1 MRRRTF
7 LAAVSAV
14 PLTWA
19 LAKQALAAGSQITAS
34 KVAEIQQNW
43 QALLAKDA
51 AVTLSTAPLQKTE
64 AEWKQLLS
72 DQQFNVLRREGTEHP
87 FASPLNGEKRAGVFV
102 CAGCNLPL
110 FSSQMQYDSGTGWPS
125 FFTSIPGHLDTK
137 KDLHLI
143 LKDRGAL
150 FTLLALPVVFIAILG
165 VSTGRLCGRTLGG
178 RFSGGGGAPGPLFPA
193 GLRARPKLAGP

>member
-110 FSSQMQYDSGTGWPS
+110 FSSQMKYDSGTGWPS

-143 LKDRGAL
+143 LPRTEYHCIRCGGHQGHVFDDGPPPTGQRWCNNGIAL
-150 FTLLALPVVFIAILG
+150 
-165 VSTGRLCGRTLGG
+165 
-178 RFSGGGGAPGPLFPA
+178 RFVPA
-193 GLRARPKLAGP
+193 QGKA